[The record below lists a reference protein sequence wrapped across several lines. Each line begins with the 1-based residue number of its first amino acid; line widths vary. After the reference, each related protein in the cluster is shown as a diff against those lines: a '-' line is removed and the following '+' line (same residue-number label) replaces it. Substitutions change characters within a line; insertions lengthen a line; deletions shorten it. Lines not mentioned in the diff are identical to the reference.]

1 VIIEGSVYDKSPGTT
16 DDRIVAKF
24 PHGLPAVSEDSMSA
38 FMAYAYMQMEKPT
51 NTTGVP
57 VTLSVLDSNG
67 NLREIGTT
75 TSDASGY
82 FTYKWTPDIQGSYT
96 VYASFG
102 GSTSYWP
109 SQAETSFAA
118 DPASPTA
125 TPAPTALSL
134 ATTND
139 LMTYMAIS
147 VVAIIIAIAVV
158 GAVSI
163 LMLKKRS

>member
-1 VIIEGSVYDKSPGTT
+1 
-16 DDRIVAKF
+16 
-24 PHGLPAVSEDSMSA
+24 MSG

-67 NLREIGTT
+67 NFQQIGTT
-75 TSDASGY
+75 TSDAEGY
-82 FTYKWTPDIQGSYT
+82 YTYNWKPDIPGAYT

-109 SQAETSFAA
+109 SQAETSFAV
-118 DPASPTA
+118 DPAALTP
-125 TPAPTALSL
+125 TPAPTAQGL

-147 VVAIIIAIAVV
+147 VAAIIIAIAVV

-163 LMLKKRS
+163 LMLKKRP